1 MKNKTPHPPEFQD
14 LRISVCEDG
23 ELCVT
28 GISICISGK
37 GGHTRY
43 CVELDDKERRIVR
56 AFKSRLIDD

>member
-14 LRISVCEDG
+14 LRISVWEDG

-28 GISICISGK
+28 GIRTCNTDEDGR
-37 GGHTRY
+37 TRY